1 MARTRRTSPATTIRG
16 LAGLA
21 PLCLLV
27 LLASCGG
34 EEEAGGRA
42 PAAEASGFS
51 AASAIVDN
59 PLFPLSSVRTTVF
72 EWTERDS
79 ETGETIELRVDS
91 RVLDETKRVAGVEVA
106 VVDVNEFE
114 NGELVEHT
122 LDYYAQDVE
131 GNVWYFG
138 EHVDDYE
145 DGKIVGHSG
154 QWLAG
159 EGDAKAGLFMPANP
173 KVGDKFEQERA
184 PGVAEDRSK
193 VVAAGVRVKTPAGSF
208 SDCVKTEDFAP
219 LDNVTEFK
227 FYCRGVGVVREL
239 PAAGG
244 GRLDLVQYG

>member
-1 MARTRRTSPATTIRG
+1 MARTRRTSRATIRG

-21 PLCLLV
+21 PLCLV

-34 EEEAGGRA
+34 DEEARGRE
-42 PAAEASGFS
+42 PVAEGSGFS
-51 AASAIVDN
+51 AASATVDN
-59 PLFPLSSVRTTVF
+59 PLFPLSSVPRTVF
-72 EWTERDS
+72 EGTERDS
-79 ETGETIELRVDS
+79 ETGETIELRVES
-91 RVLDETKRVAGVEVA
+91 RVLEETKRVAGVEVA
-106 VVDVNEFE
+106 VVDVNEYE
-114 NGELVEHT
+114 DGDPVEHT
-122 LDYYAQDVE
+122 LDYYAQDDE

-159 EGDAKAGLFMPANP
+159 EGEAKAGLFMPADP
-173 KVGDKFEQERA
+173 RVGDKFEQERA

-208 SDCVKTEDFAP
+208 SNCIKTEDFAP

-227 FYCRGVGVVREL
+227 FYCPGVGVVREL

-244 GRLDLVQYG
+244 GRLDLIRYG